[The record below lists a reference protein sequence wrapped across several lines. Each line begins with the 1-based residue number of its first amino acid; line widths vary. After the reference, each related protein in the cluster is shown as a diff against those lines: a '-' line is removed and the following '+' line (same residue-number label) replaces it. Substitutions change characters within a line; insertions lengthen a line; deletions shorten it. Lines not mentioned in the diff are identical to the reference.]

1 MAIKLPSRWMHRIAQ
16 LTRTPAAL
24 KFMLAA
30 KRPRHEQQR
39 RLMALIKHNQDTD
52 FGVSHGFKE
61 INNFDDYR
69 ARVPLMSSDDLRSW
83 VRRMQAGERGVLTQD
98 EPVFYGRSTGTS
110 GEPKEIPIHARYQAD
125 FQRSVMVAMWFCYWR
140 APEAF
145 DHQLLYFVAP
155 RHIAKTPTGVEI
167 GNISGYNFTK
177 MPAQVQELYAW
188 PYELV
193 EVEDLETKQY
203 LALHI
208 AVSSRVS
215 LIAGIFPLGVLMML
229 RALER
234 YAPELAQHLGQGTY
248 PDWLKLTAA
257 QRERFVRY
265 KRQDA
270 ALAAR
275 LTRAAHA
282 PRDQQCAI
290 ALPDLRA
297 IFCWKASSAGLYI
310 PELQAR
316 VGPNVKILDT
326 VFAATEGWCSVPMGE
341 AKDGGTLAIT
351 SHVYEFIEEAL
362 VDAAGGDLKDLSAL
376 SALPTKLVDELEDGK
391 SYYIILTTSAGL
403 YRYFLGDLIEVCGMW
418 GALPRIKFVRKH
430 GAAYNLVGEKLVE
443 AHVSL
448 GVGKAL
454 AALGLHA
461 TWFSMVPVFGQ
472 APHYE
477 LFIEIDDEDES
488 PARLKALADE
498 AHQALFE
505 VSFSW
510 EEFSVNGDLGPLKV
524 HQVRRGA
531 YSAQLDAWQRQGR
544 AVGQLKASHLVSSR
558 EKLPMLSQDEVLSTQ
573 TATITRA
580 RRGV

>member
-1 MAIKLPSRWMHRIAQ
+1 MAVKLPSRWMHRIAQ

-24 KFMLAA
+24 KFILAA
-30 KRPRHEQQR
+30 KRPRREQQR
-39 RLMALIKHNQDTD
+39 RLIELLKHNQDTD
-52 FGVSHGFKE
+52 FGRQHGFKE
-61 INNFDDYR
+61 IKTFEDYR
-69 ARVPLMSSDDLRSW
+69 ARVPLMSSDDLRGW

-125 FQRSVMVAMWFCYWR
+125 FQRSVMIAMWFCYWR

-145 DHQLLYFVAP
+145 DQKLLYFVAP

-167 GNISGYNFTK
+167 GNISGYNFTR

-208 AVSSRVS
+208 AVSERVS

-234 YAPELAQHLGQGTY
+234 YAPELAQHLGDGTY
-248 PDWLKLTAA
+248 PDWLKLSPA
-257 QRERFVRY
+257 QQARFGRY

-270 ALAAR
+270 ALSAR
-275 LTRAAHA
+275 LTRAASA
-282 PRDQQCAI
+282 PRDQKCAI
-290 ALPDLRA
+290 ALPELRA
-297 IFCWKASSAGLYI
+297 VFCWKASSAGLYI

-316 VGPNVKILDT
+316 LGPGVKIFDT

-341 AKDGGTLAIT
+341 AEDGGPLAIT
-351 SHVYEFIEEAL
+351 SHVYEFIEEEL

-376 SALPTKLVDELEDGK
+376 SALPTKLVDELEDGRR
-391 SYYIILTTSAGL
+391 YYIILTTSAGL

-448 GVGKAL
+448 AVSQAL
-454 AALGLHA
+454 TTLDLRA
-461 TWFSMVPVFGQ
+461 TWFSMVPVFSQ
-472 APHYE
+472 EPHYE
-477 LFIEIDDEDES
+477 LFIELDDDEQS
-488 PARLKALADE
+488 PERLKALADA
-498 AHQALFE
+498 AHQALFK

-531 YSAQLDAWQRQGR
+531 YQAQLEAWQRQGR
-544 AVGQLKASHLVSSR
+544 AIGQLKASHLVSSR
-558 EKLPMLSQDEVLSTQ
+558 EKLPMLSQDEVIGAQLAAVTRSR
-573 TATITRA
+573 AT
-580 RRGV
+580 